1 MSEAQNAPGGLPGP
15 TRLHHSTTRFIV
27 MLVVG
32 IIAAAGMG
40 VTGEWIPAGI
50 VGWAAACVTYLLWV
64 WFTVWGMDAATT
76 ASHSTREDPGRALS
90 DLLVLV
96 ASLASLGALMSLL
109 IEARASERMFLALL
123 AVVSVALSW
132 GLIHT
137 LFTLR
142 YASLYY
148 QGPDG
153 GVDFNQAEP
162 PSYGDFAYLAFTLGM
177 TFQVSDTTLQDHA
190 IRMTALRHALLS
202 FVFGTLILATLINLV
217 AGL

>member
-1 MSEAQNAPGGLPGP
+1 MSELPIGPGGLPGP
-15 TRLHHSTTRFIV
+15 TRLHHSTTRFVV
-27 MLVVG
+27 MLLVG
-32 IIAAAGMG
+32 IIAAVGMG
-40 VTGEWIPAGI
+40 VAAEWIPGVI

-64 WFTVWGMDAATT
+64 WLTVGRMDAATT

-96 ASLASLGALMSLL
+96 ASLASLGALVSLL
-109 IEARASERMFLALL
+109 IEARASERNFLAVL

-132 GLIHT
+132 GLVHT

-153 GVDFNQAEP
+153 GVEFNQAAP
-162 PSYGDFAYLAFTLGM
+162 PSYGDFAYLAFTIGM
-177 TFQVSDTTLQDHA
+177 TFQVSDTTLQAHTV
-190 IRMTALRHALLS
+190 RMAALRHALLS
-202 FVFGTLILATLINLV
+202 YVFGTLILATLINLV

>member
-1 MSEAQNAPGGLPGP
+1 MSELPIGPGGLPGP
-15 TRLHHSTTRFIV
+15 MRLHHSTTRFVV
-27 MLVVG
+27 MLLVAIV
-32 IIAAAGMG
+32 AAAGMA
-40 VTGEWIPAGI
+40 VAGEWIPAVI

-64 WFTVWGMDAATT
+64 WITVWRMDAATT
-76 ASHSTREDPGRALS
+76 AGHATREDPGRAIS

-96 ASLASLGALMSLL
+96 ASLASLGAIVSLL
-109 IEARASERMFLALL
+109 VEARVSERNFLAVL

-148 QGPDG
+148 RGPDG

-162 PSYGDFAYLAFTLGM
+162 PSYGDFAYLSFTLGM
-177 TFQVSDTTLQDHA
+177 TFQVSDTTLQAHS
-190 IRMTALRHALLS
+190 IRMAALRHALLS
-202 FVFGTLILATLINLV
+202 YVFGTLILATLINLV